1 MGFGNLGIWEVML
14 ILVVLL
20 LVFGARRLPEIGS
33 ALGKGIREF
42 KSSVRDIENDINK
55 QQSVGNGPRQDSL
68 PQQRTDAAQAQPA
81 QQQPAQAQPAQSPPA
96 QSQPRRD
103 TESESAEG
111 QNTERS

>member
-42 KSSVRDIENDINK
+42 KSSVRDIENDINRP
-55 QQSVGNGPRQDSL
+55 QQSVGNGQPQDTL
-68 PQQRTDAAQAQPA
+68 PQQRAEAAGPEAK
-81 QQQPAQAQPAQSPPA
+81 QQPA
-96 QSQPRRD
+96 QSQPRQD
-103 TESESAEG
+103 PESERAESG
-111 QNTERS
+111 DTERS

>member
-42 KSSVRDIENDINK
+42 KSSVRDIEGEINR
-55 QQSVGNGPRQDSL
+55 QQSVNNGSSQDTL
-68 PQQRTDAAQAQPA
+68 PQQRAQAADAEPK
-81 QQQPAQAQPAQSPPA
+81 QQQPA

-103 TESESAEG
+103 TESEGAQG
-111 QNTERS
+111 QDTERG

>member
-55 QQSVGNGPRQDSL
+55 QQPVGNGQRQDSL
-68 PQQRTDAAQAQPA
+68 PQQRADAAGQAPI
-81 QQQPAQAQPAQSPPA
+81 QQPA

-103 TESESAEG
+103 TETEGTEG
-111 QNTERS
+111 QSADRS

>member
-42 KSSVRDIENDINK
+42 KSSVRDIESDINK
-55 QQSVGNGPRQDSL
+55 QQSVGGGSRQDSL
-68 PQQRTDAAQAQPA
+68 PQQHAEAAGTESR
-81 QQQPAQAQPAQSPPA
+81 QQPA
-96 QSQPRRD
+96 QSQPRREPQPESPKD
-103 TESESAEG
+103 SDETENS
-111 QNTERS
+111 

>member
-42 KSSVRDIENDINK
+42 KSSVRDIETDINR

-68 PQQRTDAAQAQPA
+68 PQQRADAAPEAA
-81 QQQPAQAQPAQSPPA
+81 TQQPAQP
-96 QSQPRRD
+96 QPRRD
-103 TESESAEG
+103 PESENADG
-111 QNTERS
+111 QGTGRS

>member
-68 PQQRTDAAQAQPA
+68 PQQRTDAGQAQPDA
-81 QQQPAQAQPAQSPPA
+81 QQPA

-103 TESESAEG
+103 TEAESAEG
-111 QNTERS
+111 PHTERS

>member
-81 QQQPAQAQPAQSPPA
+81 QSQPAQSP
-96 QSQPRRD
+96 PRRD